1 MEDLSPKKKLYF
13 FTNEPGKNR
22 GSGSVYMRL
31 NQTHEVLYKNSLL
44 KNVKMR
50 FTTSVKGIHDCY
62 ILFCKNNHKLNESM
76 LAEAKQNNN
85 TIIFDIL
92 DYYDVKTSLTPD
104 IVKNGFVKHIDIFL
118 VNNEY
123 MKREY
128 EEKFK
133 KPTFVVYHHYDIRL
147 TDIKLKKNEKLKFIF
162 NGYIGDKERNC
173 LYIKEMRKDY
183 GLIVNEFF
191 LDFYNKLLASNY
203 CFVSIRKEGSWEYN
217 NRPLMKLAH
226 AAACDSN
233 IIITNDMSVRDL
245 LDPSYPYLLKDHKY
259 ETVCEMIEYVKK
271 TYNTEVWF
279 QGLDIM
285 KGLKEKLKIEN
296 VVRDYW
302 VPMFNKVFQR

>member
-1 MEDLSPKKKLYF
+1 
-13 FTNEPGKNR
+13 
-22 GSGSVYMRL
+22 MRL

-62 ILFCKNNHKLNESM
+62 ILFCKDNHKLNESM

-92 DYYDVKTSLTPD
+92 DYYDGKTSLTPD

-147 TDIKLKKNEKLKFIF
+147 NDIKLKKNEKL
-162 NGYIGDKERNC
+162 N
-173 LYIKEMRKDY
+173 DY
-183 GLIVNEFF
+183 QHL
-191 LDFYNKLLASNY
+191 
-203 CFVSIRKEGSWEYN
+203 SIE
-217 NRPLMKLAH
+217 A
-226 AAACDSN
+226 
-233 IIITNDMSVRDL
+233 
-245 LDPSYPYLLKDHKY
+245 
-259 ETVCEMIEYVKK
+259 
-271 TYNTEVWF
+271 
-279 QGLDIM
+279 
-285 KGLKEKLKIEN
+285 
-296 VVRDYW
+296 
-302 VPMFNKVFQR
+302 